1 MIRRVLII
9 AVNLNITHVKDVV
22 MTHISLAAGY
32 ASGAHLD
39 AGSLVMSHV
48 K

>member
-1 MIRRVLII
+1 MIKRVLII
-9 AVNLNITHVKDVV
+9 VVNLNITHVKDVG

-32 ASGAHLD
+32 AFGARLD